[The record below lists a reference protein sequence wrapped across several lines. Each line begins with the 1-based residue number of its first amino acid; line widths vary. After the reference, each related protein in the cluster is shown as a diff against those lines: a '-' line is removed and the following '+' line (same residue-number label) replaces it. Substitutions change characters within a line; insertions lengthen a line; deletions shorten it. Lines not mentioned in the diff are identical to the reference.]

1 MQIAA
6 LRNLKLNISRAKL
19 RQKAGKQRNR
29 FYITDK
35 RTSDKVVKSARLEEI
50 RLTILQNL
58 LKYHPESVD
67 ELAWGGKISKPETRN
82 NLEPLGPAHRFC
94 SHTPSFLIVSI
105 VKSGIDTTSKTQA
118 NALAIAL
125 AIALVLLV
133 LEKIFWDHARSLL
146 TISHS
151 LPLGKL
157 FKAGHHTSASVS
169 TWPAK
174 RVCKREALSHHDPQ
188 ATERAWKLE
197 RRMLRMRY
205 GKEIG
210 TLPRASC
217 PVAWCECYCLGCTAV
232 GQVGVPAATCMFQHL
247 GGSLS

>member
-82 NLEPLGPAHRFC
+82 NLEPLGPAHRFSVPHSYASLC
-94 SHTPSFLIVSI
+94 DPSLNQHHIRNMGTFSGQFPMSQDDIEGSSHEPACRNSQSCAE
-105 VKSGIDTTSKTQA
+105 VKAHRSWASQQGFGVCLA
-118 NALAIAL
+118 NHLNVPERGPFDLAGCAL
-125 AIALVLLV
+125 
-133 LEKIFWDHARSLL
+133 
-146 TISHS
+146 HS
-151 LPLGKL
+151 LSQL
-157 FKAGHHTSASVS
+157 HHASLS
-169 TWPAK
+169 
-174 RVCKREALSHHDPQ
+174 ALS
-188 ATERAWKLE
+188 
-197 RRMLRMRY
+197 
-205 GKEIG
+205 
-210 TLPRASC
+210 
-217 PVAWCECYCLGCTAV
+217 AV
-232 GQVGVPAATCMFQHL
+232 NC
-247 GGSLS
+247 